1 MWSPKAGWRDEI
13 WSRLDQPWDLII
25 VGGGITGAGI
35 LAEAARM
42 GKKALLVEVRDFSS
56 GTSSRST
63 KLVHGGLRYLRQG
76 QVKVTRESVIERERL
91 LREAKGLV
99 TPLGFFVPTF
109 KTDSMPGWMVG
120 AGLAV
125 YDLIARKWAHEKYG
139 LEELIEKVPSLAGA
153 PVKGGYHYYDAQT
166 DDSRLTI
173 RVLREAVRRG
183 GTALNYARALD
194 LLRTEDGHVC
204 GITIRDEVSGRTAEV
219 QSPVVINATGVWA
232 DDLRA
237 KVGAPKKLRPIR
249 GSHLIFPHERLPID
263 EAVGLIHPR
272 DGRYVFAVPWE
283 GVVLVGTTDI
293 DHGTDL
299 ETEPS
304 IAGSEVEYIL
314 ELAKHAFPR
323 AELSERDIRS
333 TWAGV
338 RGVINTG
345 AANPAKES
353 REHALWNE
361 DGLITV
367 TGGKLTTFRM
377 MALETLRAVGMKG
390 KREHIFDDADEVV
403 LDEAVDVEMRA
414 RLLGRYGTEAPEVL
428 ACGNG
433 AGSTRIGGAPALW
446 AELRWAAR
454 SEGVVHLDDLLLRR
468 VRLGLLLDG
477 GGSAFMPQIRATV
490 QPELGWD
497 DATWAR
503 EEARYREVWARA
515 YGTTF
520 TG

>member
-1 MWSPKAGWRDEI
+1 M
-13 WSRLDQPWDLII
+13 II

-99 TPLGFFVPTF
+99 TPLGFYVPTF
-109 KTDSMPGWMVG
+109 RNDSMPGWMVG

-139 LEELIEKVPSLAGA
+139 LEELIEKVPALAGA

-183 GTALNYARALD
+183 GSALNYVRAAG
-194 LLRTEDGHVC
+194 LLRTEDGRVR
-204 GITIRDEVSGRTAEV
+204 GVVLRDETNGRTAEV
-219 QSPVVINATGVWA
+219 QAGVVINATGVWA

-237 KVGAPKKLRPIR
+237 RVGAPKKLRAIR

-283 GVVLVGTTDI
+283 GVVLLGTTDV
-293 DHGTDL
+293 DHAPDL
-299 ETEPS
+299 EVEPS
-304 IAGSEVEYIL
+304 IAGEEVEYLL
-314 ELAKHAFPR
+314 ELGRHAFPS
-323 AELSERDIRS
+323 ANLGEADIRS

-361 DGLITV
+361 EGLLTV

-390 KREHIFDDADEVV
+390 KREEIFDDTQEVE
-403 LDEAVDVEMRA
+403 LDESIDVELRA
-414 RLLGRYGTEAPEVL
+414 RLLGRYGTETPAVL
-428 ACGNG
+428 ATANG
-433 AGSTRIGGAPALW
+433 EQQRQIGKAPALW
-446 AELRWAAR
+446 SELRWAAR
-454 SEGVVHLDDLLLRR
+454 NEGVVHLDDLLLRR
-468 VRLGLLLDG
+468 VRLGLLTDG
-477 GGSAFMPQIRATV
+477 GGMPMMAEIRKVV

-497 DATWAR
+497 DATWAL
-503 EEARYREVWARA
+503 EEQRYREVWSRA
-515 YGTTF
+515 YGNRF
-520 TG
+520 

>member
-1 MWSPKAGWRDEI
+1 MWSPRNGWRDEI
-13 WSRLDQPWDLII
+13 WSRLDQQWDMII

-42 GKKALLVEVRDFSS
+42 GKTALLVEARDFSS

-109 KTDSMPGWMVG
+109 RNDSMPGWMVG

-125 YDLIARKWAHEKYG
+125 YDLIARKWAHEKYT
-139 LEELIEKVPSLAGA
+139 LEELIEKVPALTGA

-183 GTALNYARALD
+183 GTALNYTRAAS
-194 LLRTEDGHVC
+194 LLRTEDGRVR
-204 GITIRDEVSGRTAEV
+204 GVVLRDEAQGRTAEV
-219 QSPVVINATGVWA
+219 QAPVVINATGVWA

-237 KVGAPKKLRPIR
+237 HVGGQKKLRPIR
-249 GSHLIFPHERLPID
+249 GSHLIFPRERLPIA

-283 GVVLVGTTDI
+283 GIVLLGTTDV
-293 DHGTDL
+293 DHGSDL
-299 ETEPS
+299 ETEPC
-304 IAGSEVEYIL
+304 ITAEEVEYLL
-314 ELAKHAFPR
+314 ELSRHAFP
-323 AELSERDIRS
+323 AADLQLKDIRA

-361 DGLITV
+361 EGLITV

-377 MALETLRAVGMKG
+377 MALETLRAVGLKG
-390 KREHIFDDADEVV
+390 KRGEIFDQPEDVV
-403 LDEAVDVEMRA
+403 LDERISVEVRG
-414 RLLGRYGTEAPEVL
+414 RLLGRYGTETPDVVA
-428 ACGNG
+428 AGNG
-433 AGSTRIGGAPALW
+433 AGLDQIGDAPAMW
-446 AELRWAAR
+446 SELAWAAR
-454 SEGVVHLDDLLLRR
+454 NEGVVHLDDLLLRR
-468 VRLGLLLDG
+468 VRLGLLLDRG
-477 GGSAFMPQIRATV
+477 GMDLVDKIRKVA

-497 DATWAR
+497 DATWTR
-503 EEARYREVWARA
+503 EEARYREVWSRA
-515 YGTTF
+515 YGTKF
-520 TG
+520 

>member
-1 MWSPKAGWRDEI
+1 MWSPRNGWRDEI
-13 WSRLDQPWDLII
+13 WSRLDQPWDMII

-42 GKKALLVEVRDFSS
+42 GKRALLVEARDFSS

-99 TPLGFFVPTF
+99 TPLGFYVPNFRSDT
-109 KTDSMPGWMVG
+109 MPGWMVG
-120 AGLAV
+120 AGLAI
-125 YDLIARKWAHEKYG
+125 YDLIARKWAHEKYNA
-139 LEELIEKVPSLAGA
+139 EELLEKVPALSGA

-183 GTALNYARALD
+183 GTAINYVRANS
-194 LLRTEDGHVC
+194 LLRTADGRVR
-204 GITIRDEVSGRTAEV
+204 GVVLRDERMGRTAEV
-219 QSPVVINATGVWA
+219 ESPIVINATGVWA
-232 DDLRA
+232 DDLRGG
-237 KVGAPKKLRPIR
+237 VGGKKKLRAIR
-249 GSHLIFPHERLPID
+249 GSHLTFPHHRLPID

-283 GVVLVGTTDI
+283 GVVLLGTTDV
-293 DHGTDL
+293 DHNTHLD
-299 ETEPS
+299 EEPR
-304 IAGSEVEYIL
+304 IAADEVEYLL
-314 ELAKHAFPR
+314 ELGRHAFPA
-323 AELSERDIRS
+323 AELKETDIRS

-361 DGLITV
+361 DGLLTV

-377 MALETLRAVGMKG
+377 MALETLRAVGLKG
-390 KREHIFDDADEVV
+390 KREQIFDQPEDVE
-403 LDEAVDVEMRA
+403 LDEKIDVAMRA
-414 RLLGRYGTEAPEVL
+414 RLLGRYGTETPDVVA
-428 ACGNG
+428 ARNG
-433 AGSTRIGGAPALW
+433 DGLQSIGDAPAIW
-446 AELRWAAR
+446 SELAWAAR
-454 SEGVVHLDDLLLRR
+454 NEGVVHLDDLLLRR
-468 VRLGLLLDG
+468 VRVGLLLDRG
-477 GGSAFMPQIRATV
+477 GLDHIAQIRKVA

-497 DATWAR
+497 DSTWER
-503 EEARYREVWARA
+503 EEGRYREVWNKF
-515 YGTTF
+515 YGTKF
-520 TG
+520 